1 MASQYAC
8 NFILCVLEMP
18 LKLTKNKTT
27 AKVFTPSDEKKMGER
42 CMFDLFET
50 LSSRPRS
57 HRYILIDICDGIC
70 QNLSF

>member
-27 AKVFTPSDEKKMGER
+27 AKVFTPPDEKKMKEGACSIFSKHCR
-42 CMFDLFET
+42 
-50 LSSRPRS
+50 RA
-57 HRYILIDICDGIC
+57 HAHIDIY
-70 QNLSF
+70 